1 MSNQP
6 SIAHGKSFQLQLIC
20 LHIAVRKRP
29 LISNVHQTNSFCYQK
44 LDLISLYLYVS
55 GSKVLLYVS
64 GSKIFPN
71 RFMNFQNIC
80 EWFMTSDTVF
90 KIECILNEID
100 TDFNGNLSKLL
111 LLQNS
116 FSFAKKERNI
126 SFSAILA
133 V

>member
-1 MSNQP
+1 MHTKQ
-6 SIAHGKSFQLQLIC
+6 IVYF
-20 LHIAVRKRP
+20 
-29 LISNVHQTNSFCYQK
+29 YQK
-44 LDLISLYLYVS
+44 LHLISLYLYVS
-55 GSKVLLYVS
+55 GSKV
-64 GSKIFPN
+64 FPN

-116 FSFAKKERNI
+116 FSFAKKRREI
-126 SFSAILA
+126 SHFQRY
-133 V
+133 